1 MKNILILTGPQGSGN
16 RMWSKIFAVNPDVY
30 GWQALNKEYWIGHDQ
45 EPFAE
50 CWANPEKLDKFD
62 WRQSDYYV
70 TSTSIPYMNNGE
82 PTIPDVYYFGIKLQA
97 MGFNVRIGIIGRDRN
112 VIGMQEQRVRGE
124 PTFEKALKE
133 IRRLDGFPTVFL
145 SYELL
150 HLYHE
155 QYLKQLS
162 QQLSFPIAWADPR
175 VKEIIKDD
183 TNAKYFSPVEHH
195 PTDDL
200 ARKTSKKWHD

>member
-1 MKNILILTGPQGSGN
+1 
-16 RMWSKIFAVNPDVY
+16 MWSKIFAVNPDVY

-50 CWANPEKLDKFD
+50 CWADPEKLDKFD
-62 WRQSDYYV
+62 WSQSDYYV

-112 VIGMQEQRVRGE
+112 VLGMQEQRVRGE
-124 PTFEKALKE
+124 PTFEKALNE

-150 HLYHE
+150 QLYGR
-155 QYLKQLS
+155 QYLEQVESDLKWPMNLDS
-162 QQLSFPIAWADPR
+162 PVID
-175 VKEIIKDD
+175 EIIKED
-183 TNAKYFSPVEHH
+183 TNKKYFQPVEHH
-195 PTDDL
+195 WVDDL
-200 ARKTSKKWHD
+200 AKHTSRKWR